1 MRTAPAAHRK
11 GTDDDGP
18 MVVAGR
24 GDPARTTHEP
34 RFFRAEAAW
43 VVIALRKTRSPLRID
58 GGRARARSCEAAS
71 WRRIVAAAGVGLAI
85 AWLDTGLALR
95 A

>member
-1 MRTAPAAHRK
+1 MHAAPAARRK

-34 RFFRAEAAW
+34 RFFRAETAW
-43 VVIALRKTRSPLRID
+43 VAIALRKTHWPLRIG
-58 GGRARARSCEAAS
+58 GGRARARLCDAAS

-85 AWLDTGLALR
+85 AWLDAGLALR